1 MNSKQEN
8 IACLIKYANL
18 VYQDLTATGS
28 VTDEA
33 PTPDIVSQLAL
44 PIARLTKLLI
54 ANSHQKLDEV
64 IFAAENNLTVSP
76 HQHGT
81 DLFDEQKTPIELK
94 VSVVTRSNKHTAH
107 FNWNIP
113 GKGTVAIARRHLLL
127 ENLKQKI
134 EHGKAILLIKSGNAR
149 QVAKFTLSYAF
160 LKEYFTRIAIG
171 TSDKHLMSAAQ
182 CRKCHLYHRFV
193 KYQEASDAME
203 KGGKVDWI
211 KILSVTRSQCS

>member
-8 IACLIKYANL
+8 IASLIKYAHL

-28 VTDEA
+28 ATDEA
-33 PTPDIVSQLAL
+33 PPAEIVKQLAL

-81 DLFDEQKTPIELK
+81 DLYDEKKMPIELK
-94 VSVVTRSNKHTAH
+94 VSVVTRANKHTAH
-107 FNWNIP
+107 FNWLIP
-113 GKGTVAIARRHLLL
+113 GKGQAVSARRLLLL

-182 CRKCHLYHRFV
+182 CRKCKEYHRFK

-203 KGGKVDWI
+203 KGLHVDWDI
-211 KILSVTRSQCS
+211 ILRVTRSQC